1 MNGFFGIGFMELAFI
16 AILALIVLGPE
27 RLPGAAR
34 ETAKFL
40 GQLRAISSEFTSQF
54 SEELQVLDELN
65 PKKLADE
72 FVQEAMKPTSKQ
84 GTNKTKKTPTKPK
97 PAANTQPLADKHSA
111 SPPAK
116 TKSEASAEVDSEAN
130 LEGKPAN
137 KTTNGLDAP
146 DENQILPPA
155 EVEPGDASV
164 NGDDATSGHTQGDI
178 SASADIDGT
187 DPDGASPDSADPDSA
202 EKPA

>member
-54 SEELQVLDELN
+54 SEELQMLDELN

-72 FVQEAMKPTSKQ
+72 FVQDAMKPASKQ
-84 GTNKTKKTPTKPK
+84 GADKSKKTPTKPK
-97 PAANTQPLADKHSA
+97 PTPNAQPLAEKNTA
-111 SPPAK
+111 PKPAE
-116 TKSEASAEVDSEAN
+116 TKSQTEAEVEEEVGLDSAE
-130 LEGKPAN
+130 
-137 KTTNGLDAP
+137 
-146 DENQILPPA
+146 ENQILPPA
-155 EVEPGDASV
+155 SIEAGDAAA
-164 NGDDATSGHTQGDI
+164 NGSRTAPPTAA
-178 SASADIDGT
+178 ASAEEDVTVST
-187 DPDGASPDSADPDSA
+187 DADGADSDSA

>member
-40 GQLRAISSEFTSQF
+40 GQLRAMSSEFTSQF
-54 SEELQVLDELN
+54 SEELQLLDELN
-65 PKKLADE
+65 PNKLADE
-72 FVQEAMKPTSKQ
+72 IMKDAVNPPKKAAPAV
-84 GTNKTKKTPTKPK
+84 KTKTAKKS
-97 PAANTQPLADKHSA
+97 AQPLAEENDSA
-111 SPPAK
+111 SG
-116 TKSEASAEVDSEAN
+116 SDSTGE
-130 LEGKPAN
+130 
-137 KTTNGLDAP
+137 TDAD

-155 EVEPGDASV
+155 AVADDAQTNGGDIAPAAETNDAGGEAASDASEADEPIV
-164 NGDDATSGHTQGDI
+164 ADDARVES
-178 SASADIDGT
+178 SRADE
-187 DPDGASPDSADPDSA
+187 ADQDQA